1 MVGDEAIAAIMAEAE
16 PEAAVDRLIEAAL
29 AAGGSDNVT
38 AIVVRI
44 APGLDGEQTL
54 PAVPAAT

>member
-1 MVGDEAIAAIMAEAE
+1 MVGNDAIAAIMANAY

-29 AAGGSDNVT
+29 AAGGNDNVS
-38 AIVVRI
+38 AIVVRN

-54 PAVPAAT
+54 PSRGSR